1 MVAFKNAVFGVIL
14 QECTKRLFLR
24 KNKSSYIFLRF
35 LLFLFVGEEFIISW
49 N

>member
-35 LLFLFVGEEFIISW
+35 LFLFVGEEVFISW